1 MHKYTRQLRENR
13 VFARDGTSGRKYASF
28 RQSAHHADSQRLT
41 PDTPVRSIFPR
52 CRKASSA
59 LRKSLFG
66 TLIMPVSHNNKS
78 RSATRNGFFHIIKQ
92 TSRGHIMPEKALP
105 YGRKHVAERFPAF
118 CHFYFVIFL
127 CQYFLLSDRIFI
139 QFRKV
144 PSSVREQ
151 TSGPYTG
158 QIKTGPRGASVMQ
171 THAVRSGCKCKL
183 NAYSTLSTAFFRL
196 RLSGPTIIS
205 TSPGS
210 MP

>member
-78 RSATRNGFFHIIKQ
+78 RFALRNGFPYHKTDFTWTYNARKGSSVW
-92 TSRGHIMPEKALP
+92 TEACRGTFSGVLS
-105 YGRKHVAERFPAF
+105 FLF
-118 CHFYFVIFL
+118 CHFPLSIFFTVRPHI
-127 CQYFLLSDRIFI
+127 YT
-139 QFRKV
+139 V
-144 PSSVREQ
+144 P
-151 TSGPYTG
+151 
-158 QIKTGPRGASVMQ
+158 
-171 THAVRSGCKCKL
+171 
-183 NAYSTLSTAFFRL
+183 
-196 RLSGPTIIS
+196 
-205 TSPGS
+205 
-210 MP
+210 

>member
-78 RSATRNGFFHIIKQ
+78 RFALRNGFFRIIKQ

-158 QIKTGPRGASVMQ
+158 QIKPDRAAQASCRLTPYGPDASV
-171 THAVRSGCKCKL
+171 S
-183 NAYSTLSTAFFRL
+183 
-196 RLSGPTIIS
+196 
-205 TSPGS
+205 
-210 MP
+210 

>member
-13 VFARDGTSGRKYASF
+13 VFARDGTYGRKYASF
-28 RQSAHHADSQRLT
+28 RQSVHHADSQQFTSGR
-41 PDTPVRSIFPR
+41 PVRSIFTR

-66 TLIMPVSHNNKS
+66 TLIMPVSHINKS
-78 RSATRNGFFHIIKQ
+78 RSTTRNGFFRIIKQ
-92 TSRGHIMPEKALP
+92 TSRGHTMPEKALP
-105 YGRKHVAERFPAF
+105 YGRKHGAERFPAL

-151 TSGPYTG
+151 TS
-158 QIKTGPRGASVMQ
+158 
-171 THAVRSGCKCKL
+171 
-183 NAYSTLSTAFFRL
+183 
-196 RLSGPTIIS
+196 
-205 TSPGS
+205 
-210 MP
+210 

>member
-52 CRKASSA
+52 YRKASSA

-78 RSATRNGFFHIIKQ
+78 RSATRNGFFRIIKK

-105 YGRKHVAERFPAF
+105 YGRKHGAERFRRSVISILSF
-118 CHFYFVIFL
+118 SFVNIFY
-127 CQYFLLSDRIFI
+127 CQTAYLY
-139 QFRKV
+139 
-144 PSSVREQ
+144 SSVKCPHPCVSKHPDH
-151 TSGPYTG
+151 T
-158 QIKTGPRGASVMQ
+158 RG
-171 THAVRSGCKCKL
+171 K
-183 NAYSTLSTAFFRL
+183 
-196 RLSGPTIIS
+196 
-205 TSPGS
+205 
-210 MP
+210 

>member
-41 PDTPVRSIFPR
+41 PVTPVRSIFPR
-52 CRKASSA
+52 YRKASSA

-78 RSATRNGFFHIIKQ
+78 RSATRNGFFRIIKK

-105 YGRKHVAERFPAF
+105 YGRKYGAERFPAF

-127 CQYFLLSDRIFI
+127 CQYFFCQTVYLY
-139 QFRKV
+139 
-144 PSSVREQ
+144 SSEKCPHPCVSKHPDH
-151 TSGPYTG
+151 T
-158 QIKTGPRGASVMQ
+158 RG
-171 THAVRSGCKCKL
+171 K
-183 NAYSTLSTAFFRL
+183 
-196 RLSGPTIIS
+196 
-205 TSPGS
+205 
-210 MP
+210 